1 MPGFIQIDVM
11 STQPATGGG
20 GGLPEGFYVVQ
31 VTDASELRPEQTQ
44 QHARR
49 LYKLKVLMGP
59 NASQD
64 CVNKPFTDGIRETD
78 PSWAPQ
84 HMSLFVAC
92 FGSVDA
98 VRAMA
103 GQYGGGI
110 PPEALVGRTYIM
122 QCTKG
127 EKYTN
132 VVQRIP
138 YTPDNWNAC
147 IGGASNRAPTAS
159 AQSPSPAG
167 GMLVQQPG
175 MPPAAQQFQAPQMAV
190 PQFQAPAAPQFQ
202 APQMTMPAAPQAQTF
217 TVPPPPPGFPA
228 AGK

>member
-1 MPGFIQIDVM
+1 MAGFIPIDVM
-11 STQPATGGG
+11 STQPAMGGG
-20 GGLPEGFYVVQ
+20 GGLPDGFYIVQ
-31 VTDASELRPEQTQ
+31 VTDASEVRPEQNQ

-64 CVNKPFTDGIRETD
+64 CANKPFTDGIRETD

-84 HMSLFVAC
+84 HMGLFVAC

-98 VRAMA
+98 VRAA
-103 GQYGGGI
+103 AAQFGGGI

-122 QCTKG
+122 QATKG

-132 VVQRIP
+132 ITQRLP
-138 YTPDNWNAC
+138 YTPENWNAC
-147 IGGASNRAPTAS
+147 IGGNGARTATPA

-167 GMLVQQPG
+167 GLLVQQPG
-175 MPPAAQQFQAPQMAV
+175 MPPAA
-190 PQFQAPAAPQFQ
+190 PQFQAPAFQ
-202 APQMTMPAAPQAQTF
+202 APPMQMPGAPQMYAAPAVPTAPQQTF
-217 TVPPPPPGFPA
+217 NVPPPPPGFPA